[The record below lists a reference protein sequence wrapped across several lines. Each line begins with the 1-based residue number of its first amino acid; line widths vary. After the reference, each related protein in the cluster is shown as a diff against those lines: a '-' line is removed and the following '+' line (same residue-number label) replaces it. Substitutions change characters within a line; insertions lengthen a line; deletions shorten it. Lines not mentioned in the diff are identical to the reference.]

1 MVKLKNLLKES
12 SPGFENRQFGDPL
25 PKLKDI
31 TKKYQEK
38 NGIKEETLNEAPDKT
53 GNKIYKVYDINAKL
67 GRDIIEDL
75 RDQVGEMVKIGAD
88 YAIFQNAQGTAKV
101 LKQIKRLLDKI

>member
-1 MVKLKNLLKES
+1 MS
-12 SPGFENRQFGDPL
+12 QA
-25 PKLKDI
+25 
-31 TKKYQEK
+31 KKTSQA
-38 NGIKEETLNEAPDKT
+38 IDKT